1 MNWIIRFAVVCAV
14 LIVLGLLAVW
24 GVDGFTSLE
33 VEGHVAVAMFL
44 GIFFTILVSV
54 VLMGLIFYS
63 HRGGYDEATQDFG
76 EPTEPEQHKPDNDGT
91 FRH

>member
-63 HRGGYDEATQDFG
+63 HRGGYDEAAQDLG
-76 EPTEPEQHKPDNDGT
+76 EPAQTEHDKPGNDGIS
-91 FRH
+91 R